1 MNKKEA
7 ERQAFFD
14 FYKQNAEPTEE
25 KVYATPEAYKAAHQ
39 EEQNKHIKE
48 SVEAAVKDLEETVYE
63 GITIEPRPLPTEK
76 DNPFNGA
83 NCLRCK
89 WLDKTRTY
97 KWYSIE
103 FYVCKRKELI
113 HKAEERKDG
122 EPGYKD
128 YVRASDLQTDGYLNG
143 YAWKC
148 ENKDID
154 ENLKPYL
161 NELDFD

>member
-1 MNKKEA
+1 MAESRKQA
-7 ERQAFFD
+7 EREAFFD
-14 FYKQNAEPTEE
+14 FYQQRKEPTEE
-25 KVYATPEAYKAAHQ
+25 
-39 EEQNKHIKE
+39 N
-48 SVEAAVKDLEETVYE
+48 VYE

-76 DNPFNGA
+76 DNPYNGA

-97 KWYSIE
+97 KWQGTE
-103 FYVCKRKELI
+103 FYVCKRKELM
-113 HKAEERKDG
+113 HKAEERAYG
-122 EPGYKD
+122 ESGYEG

-161 NELDFD
+161 NELEF

>member
-1 MNKKEA
+1 MFEKEA

-14 FYKQNAEPTEE
+14 FYKQNAEPTQE
-25 KVYATPEAYKAAHQ
+25 KVYATPEAYKAEHQ

-48 SVEAAVKDLEETVYE
+48 SVEAAVKDLEEVYE

-97 KWYSIE
+97 NWRGTE
-103 FYVCKRKELI
+103 FYVCKRKELM
-113 HKAEERKDG
+113 HKAEERAYGDS
-122 EPGYKD
+122 GYEG

-161 NELDFD
+161 NELEF